1 MKPFLPH
8 MSHSKYRSG
17 KQGKAIE
24 TGITLLF
31 IDKKKAIPC
40 NFLKTYKVCGRFG
53 ESFIN
58 FFLMRDYKT
67 KISKFC

>member
-24 TGITLLF
+24 EGITSLITDRKNYF
-31 IDKKKAIPC
+31 
-40 NFLKTYKVCGRFG
+40 YV
-53 ESFIN
+53 
-58 FFLMRDYKT
+58 FFKGL
-67 KISKFC
+67 